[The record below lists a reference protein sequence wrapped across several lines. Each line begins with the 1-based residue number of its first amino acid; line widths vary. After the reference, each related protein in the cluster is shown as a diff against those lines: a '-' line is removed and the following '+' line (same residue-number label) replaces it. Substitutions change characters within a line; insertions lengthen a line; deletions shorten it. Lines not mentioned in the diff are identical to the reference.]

1 MTKNEQSIKQLLDY
15 HDNLYYNLDNP
26 EISDPEYDALKQQYT
41 ALTGKTADTKVP
53 GVASDTLP
61 RIEHPHPIKSLSK
74 VNSFEDLKKEMKR
87 LVPFIIQM
95 KMDGL
100 TVVEYPKDGARQ
112 YATRGNGSV
121 GEDITHTV
129 NAIETLNQ
137 TEPITEPVRMEAFMK
152 KSVFEALNKQ
162 REIDGKPLFKNPRNA
177 AAGMLRNKHADNVQG
192 LDYVAYNIV
201 GSTTPES
208 EQIALLENHQYTVV
222 DCLTHKGNRVYES
235 TDIDAAI
242 EQIENFD
249 RDNLDYEI
257 DGLVIKSNKPDSLNV
272 FGSTG
277 HHPKNMAAYKF
288 PSTGVWTTLL
298 GVNNQIGR
306 TGKITP
312 VAIIEPTDI
321 MGSTISRVTLHNY
334 GIMNALNVSIG
345 CEVLVI
351 KANDVIPAI
360 IQTRE
365 YDDDK
370 RIEKPTHCP
379 ECASQLVDI
388 NDQQFCQNPTCP
400 SKRMFNLLHFSKR
413 DALDIEGLSEETVKK
428 MIEAGYIDT
437 PYDVFT
443 LTEDQLIQL
452 PGFAERSASK
462 LYTNIQKAR
471 TTSLKQFIYA
481 SGIPTVGRSVSEDL
495 AQTFQTIDA
504 LIQEIESGAENIAK
518 IDGIGDTL
526 IQNIKT
532 HANLLTL
539 LNDFVTPEAVIVK
552 TVTVDKPLS
561 FVVTG
566 KFENPRSYYE
576 QLIKDAGHK
585 VSKSVS
591 KNTDYVLAGEKAGSK
606 KTKAESLNVPIIE
619 TEDALQSIIGG

>member
-1 MTKNEQSIKQLLDY
+1 MTANEQSIKALLDH

-26 EISDPEYDALKQQYT
+26 EISDAEYDALKQQYT
-41 ALTGKTADTKVP
+41 ALTGKSADTKVP
-53 GVASDTLP
+53 GVASENLP

-74 VNSFEDLKKEMKR
+74 VNSFEDLRKEMAR
-87 LVPFIIQM
+87 LAPFIIQM

-100 TVVEYPKDGARQ
+100 TVVEYPNNGTRQ

-121 GEDITHTV
+121 GEDITPTAT
-129 NAIETLNQ
+129 AIQTLHH
-137 TEPITEPVRMEAFMK
+137 TEPIMEPVRMEAFMK
-152 KSVFEALNKQ
+152 KSVFEVLNKL
-162 REIDGKPLFKNPRNA
+162 REAEGKPLFKNPRNA
-177 AAGMLRNKHADNVQG
+177 AAGMLRNKNAENVQG

-201 GSTTPES
+201 GSTLPDS
-208 EQIALLENHQYTVV
+208 EQITLLENHQYAVV
-222 DCLTHKGNRVYES
+222 DCLTHNGNRVYDV

-249 RDNLDYEI
+249 RDSLDYEI
-257 DGLVIKSNKPDSLNV
+257 DGLVIKSNKSDSLNV

-277 HHPKNMAAYKF
+277 HHPKNMVAYKF

-298 GVNNQIGR
+298 GVTNQIGR

-312 VAIIEPTDI
+312 VALIEPTDI

-365 YDDDK
+365 YDDTK

-379 ECASQLVDI
+379 ECRSELVDV
-388 NDQQFCQNPTCP
+388 NDQQFCQNPLCP
-400 SKRMFNLLHFSKR
+400 SKRMHNLLHFSKR
-413 DALDIEGLSEETVKK
+413 DALDIEGLSEETVRK
-428 MIEAGYIDT
+428 MIDAQYIDR
-437 PYDVFT
+437 PYDVFN
-443 LTEDQLIQL
+443 LTKEQLIQL
-452 PGFAERSASK
+452 PGFAERSGTK
-462 LYTNIQKAR
+462 LYNNIQKSR

-495 AQTFQTIDA
+495 AQTFKTLPD
-504 LIQEIESGAENIAK
+504 LIMEIEAGAENIAA
-518 IDGIGDTL
+518 IDGIG
-526 IQNIKT
+526 
-532 HANLLTL
+532 HTL
-539 LNDFVTPEAVIVK
+539 LENLKAHVHLLRLLNEYVTPEAVVTQ
-552 TVTVDKPLS
+552 TVTVEKQLS

-566 KFENPRSYYE
+566 KFEQPRKYYE

-585 VSKSVS
+585 VSGSVS
-591 KNTDYVLAGEKAGSK
+591 KNTDYLLAGEKAGSK
-606 KTKAESLNVPIIE
+606 KAKAEALNIPILE
-619 TEDALQSIIGG
+619 SEDALQSVIG